1 MFTIDG
7 NSWDVPCKIERIS
20 EIRASEISGML
31 LDKSYFNDV
40 IGTYLSYN
48 ISLVVP
54 LGKESLYSQIYE
66 ILTTPVDAHT
76 LVVPYN
82 QSTITLTGRV
92 EKVSDTY
99 ISRNGTNYWMD
110 VSFSFIS
117 NEPNKV
123 RS

>member
-1 MFTIDG
+1 MFKIDG
-7 NSWDVPCKIERIS
+7 TSWNVPCKIERIS
-20 EIRASEISGML
+20 EIRSSEISGML
-31 LDKSYFNDV
+31 LNKNYFNDV

-54 LGKESLYSQIYE
+54 FGKESMYAQIYE
-66 ILTTPVDAHT
+66 MLTSPVDSHT
-76 LVVPYN
+76 IVVPYN

-92 EKVSDTY
+92 EQVKDTY

-110 VSFSFIS
+110 VSFSFIANNPS
-117 NEPNKV
+117 KG